1 MADVIDMPGVKI
13 FEGSEQERV
22 QKFMEGVERLGKQFD
37 CTLVPEVRIVGSNV
51 VSNIIAVAKAR
62 LPKGKTDPDMN

>member
-37 CTLVPEVRIVGSNV
+37 CALVPEVRIVGSNV

-62 LPKGKTDPDMN
+62 LPKGKTAPDMN